1 MNYILIVF
9 ASVTTATRIK
19 TLLAKKFGIDSVVI
33 QTPKSIGEKTCS
45 YCLKAKEEH
54 METIWKIVNDN
65 KLASKGIFRE
75 GDYARLK

>member
-9 ASVTTATRIK
+9 ASVTTANRIK

-54 METIWKIVNDN
+54 MEMADQRGVDYKGYTQLRN
-65 KLASKGIFRE
+65 KRCV
-75 GDYARLK
+75 